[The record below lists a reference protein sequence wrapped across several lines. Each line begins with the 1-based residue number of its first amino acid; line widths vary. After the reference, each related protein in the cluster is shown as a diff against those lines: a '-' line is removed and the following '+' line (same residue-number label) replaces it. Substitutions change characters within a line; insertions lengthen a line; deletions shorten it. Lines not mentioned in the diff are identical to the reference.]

1 MKTGRQCANC
11 LITVHKKCQEKF
23 NNENIC
29 LHVPISTKSIIPE
42 DETSMTSTDD
52 IDAQTPTTTDRFST
66 ARRTLR
72 KLRNRNL
79 NETFQPELS
88 KNDESDRNSSPHT
101 EKRQSVQTSSKF
113 VNAASSAYSKL
124 REFKTK
130 RTTAS
135 ELKQRRLSLDSST
148 HLPFLFY

>member
-29 LHVPISTKSIIPE
+29 LHVPISTKSNIPE

-52 IDAQTPTTTDRFST
+52 IDAQTTTTDRFST
-66 ARRTLR
+66 ARRTFR

-79 NETFQPELS
+79 NETSQPELS
-88 KNDESDRNSSPHT
+88 KNDDSSPHT
-101 EKRQSVQTSSKF
+101 EKRQPVQTSSKF

-135 ELKQRRLSLDSST
+135 DLKQRRSSLDSST
-148 HLPFLFY
+148 RLPFFFY